1 MPGVIQKI
9 TGNIRKRTLKRVP
22 KKTGHVIFFGNHK
35 NGVVVRVE
43 KEPNENSFYYL
54 SGEVLEKVGA
64 GVPLNTSYPVKHMSG
79 YYWKGRW
86 IHRYFTFTAPEL
98 ARHKHLLTHVS
109 DID

>member
-54 SGEVLEKVGA
+54 SIPLKVQATSKYLFLFNKGLSLYRQTLKVLTERL
-64 GVPLNTSYPVKHMSG
+64 LN
-79 YYWKGRW
+79 
-86 IHRYFTFTAPEL
+86 IQL
-98 ARHKHLLTHVS
+98 
-109 DID
+109 